1 MAFKQQWEI
10 TTERYNG
17 RNIRQNKEIHFK
29 KVTKAEIQKLLDDL
43 DEEGRRN
50 FTHDIYLKEQ
60 RLDLGAFI
68 GSRMAAYGFLK
79 FNEQPFRED
88 LCNLGLVVHHEYRGK
103 CVGALFVQKLI
114 EEARRKGIRKIW
126 IGAYADNP
134 RAVKF
139 WLKQGFQI
147 EGFLKDNENWDGK
160 LRSIF
165 QMCLF
170 LREKPETAI

>member
-1 MAFKQQWEI
+1 LTFKQWWEI
-10 TTERYNG
+10 ITEGNCSRDV
-17 RNIRQNKEIHFK
+17 RQGKELHFK
-29 KVTKAEIQKLLDDL
+29 KVSRAEIQKLLDDL

-50 FTHDIYLKEQ
+50 FTHNIYLKEQ

-79 FNEQPFRED
+79 FNQQSFRKD

-103 CVGALFVQKLI
+103 GVGASFVQKLI
-114 EEARRKGIRKIW
+114 EEARKKGIRKIW
-126 IGAYADNP
+126 IGVYSDNP

-139 WLKQGFQI
+139 WLEQGFQI

-160 LRSIF
+160 LRSMF
-165 QMCLF
+165 QMYMF
-170 LREKPETAI
+170 LREKT